1 MRRGWSR
8 SRRPVANK
16 AVALDDKEAMAH
28 FTLGRVQTLRG
39 EYDAAIAELR
49 TAIDLNPSLALGH
62 FGLGQA
68 LMQRKQFD
76 EAISEY
82 DRAIRLSPRDPM
94 VTGFYDLRARARL
107 LLGDYE
113 TAVEDARHA
122 IRHPAAIFWPHATLA
137 SALAH
142 LDRREEAKIAL
153 DKLLEI
159 KPDFTPDAA
168 LAAWS
173 PLDPKALR
181 PQFKTWIDGL
191 RKAGLDIPDEPAAT
205 D

>member
-1 MRRGWSR
+1 MRL
-8 SRRPVANK
+8 ANQ

-28 FTLGRVQTLRG
+28 SALGRVQFLRG

-49 TAIDLNPSLALGH
+49 TAIELNPSSALAH

-68 LMQRKQFD
+68 LTLTGQLDQ
-76 EAISEY
+76 AISEC
-82 DRAIRLSPRDPM
+82 DKAIRLSPRDPL
-94 VTGFYDLRARARL
+94 VHGFYAVRAWVRL

-113 TAVEDARHA
+113 AAVEDARRA
-122 IRHPAAIFWPHATLA
+122 IRHPAAAIWPHASLA
-137 SALAH
+137 SALAL

-159 KPDFTPDAA
+159 KPDFRPDDI

-173 PLDPKALR
+173 PLNPEALR
-181 PQFKTWIDGL
+181 PLLNTWIDGL
-191 RKAGLDIPDEPAAT
+191 RKAGLDIPDEPATA